1 MFDSIENV
9 VYINLDERVDR
20 KAHVQRE
27 LLKVFPA
34 SKIERFAAIKREDHG
49 GIGCT
54 MSHIAVLEMAK
65 AAAWKN
71 VLVIED
77 DFTWV
82 NFEKAAPVL
91 ESLLKKQT
99 DVVVL
104 GATFIRADEATCR
117 LSSCQTTTAYLVYQG
132 YYDTILANF
141 KEGLELF
148 ETTREYGTY
157 ALDQY
162 WKRLHETA
170 NWYIVRPSIAAQRS
184 GYSDIDKRVVNY
196 TRYYN

>member
-1 MFDSIENV
+1 MFDSIEKV

-20 KAHVQRE
+20 KAHIQRE

-54 MSHIAVLEMAK
+54 MSHIAVLEMA
-65 AAAWKN
+65 AAAGWKN
-71 VLVIED
+71 VLVVED
-77 DFTWV
+77 DFVWI
-82 NFEKAAPVL
+82 NLEKSASVL
-91 ESLLKKQT
+91 ELLLKKPA
-99 DVVVL
+99 DIVVL
-104 GATFIRADEATCR
+104 GGTDVKCDAVTCR
-117 LSSCQTTTAYLVYQG
+117 LQSCHTTTAYLVYQS

-141 KEGLELF
+141 REGLHLF
-148 ETTREYGTY
+148 EATRQYETY

-162 WKRLHETA
+162 WNTLQLTG
-170 NWYIVRPSIAAQRS
+170 NWYIVRPGIAAQRS
-184 GYSDIDKRVVNY
+184 GYSNIEKRIVNF

>member
-1 MFDSIENV
+1 MFDSIEKV

-20 KAHVQRE
+20 KIHVQRE
-27 LLKVFPA
+27 LLKIFHA
-34 SKIERFAAIKREDHG
+34 SKIKRFAAIKREDHG

-65 AAAWKN
+65 AAGWKN
-71 VLVIED
+71 VLVVED

-91 ESLLKKQT
+91 ESLLKKQADAIVFGGT
-99 DVVVL
+99 YTECDN
-104 GATFIRADEATCR
+104 ATYR
-117 LSSCQTTTAYLVYQG
+117 LCSCQTTTAYLVYQD

-148 ETTREYGTY
+148 ETTQEYRTY

-162 WKRLHETA
+162 WKRLHQTGI
-170 NWYIVRPSIAAQRS
+170 WYVVRPSIAAQCP
-184 GYSDIDKRVVNY
+184 GYSDIEKQIVNY